1 MSQAR
6 VGILLDLMNGEQVMN
21 EIERIE
27 RGLKS
32 LRGGKVRIDEQ
43 GKIRQLR
50 KELERI
56 TADKHAVQV
65 DTKSA
70 DAKIKRL
77 KRSIDIL
84 NKAISTRR
92 GARGSIL
99 DERQIFKAR
108 TAVSKLNAELK
119 KTQAHKVDLG
129 AQYQRLSNEA
139 AAARQQINL
148 TNRALQNVRPISQV
162 FNSAT
167 SKASH
172 FGSALQSL
180 GSAMGRVAMP
190 VRMLTGGA
198 MFAGMYKIINMAHEG
213 FSTSLERY
221 DTLENY
227 AKSMEAL
234 GENASKKFVVG
245 TGKAMTAV
253 ENLNEAVQGLPTGL
267 NEIVDMQKRFY
278 SASNDMEKST
288 KMAIATNNAFLASGT
303 DASEKLFGER
313 QLRTLMS
320 VGKLTSMQWA
330 SLQRTM
336 PLAIDVVAK
345 ELGYAD
351 KGVNAMTAD
360 INAGKVSVDEF
371 MDTLIRLGTSGTIA
385 DAANVMKHSF
395 TGVKAN
401 IQNAFSRMGYNIV
414 KTFDQIFQ
422 KAYGKDTIDM
432 MYSFRDVIDKAS
444 EGIQNWIK
452 ANPDFFIDTLERL
465 KNIDWKGFAQGFGEG
480 MKTMVD
486 MTLTL
491 LEAANKVG
499 AAKIGKFMAMSG
511 MLSNVLTAVG
521 GFIRGGRHLIG
532 GSVALPLLLIRAIGG
547 KGIYGK
553 AFGKIK
559 DMFKGITGIGKEA
572 KTAEKAVK
580 GSAMAN
586 LKGSFGKW
594 LKPLAG
600 IGSVLAIVAGTAGTI
615 WVSIK
620 AIKSAIKDMG
630 EISKDVYDVDW
641 DAMGK
646 VADGFMGFVVAFT
659 AIGTAAGRNITGS
672 LLTGAGTAIVE
683 GIVAMTA
690 GFAKLTTMGISSALK
705 DVVTMTESIGKIFTN
720 LDGLKGQKVSK
731 KAVAGIAKNVFGMYR
746 ALIGGKGGKKNLA
759 DIDPKKVTNAET
771 AMKSFKGIFESIA
784 GIQTSLDSL
793 KDFKG
798 LKSGAGKAIETFMT
812 SLGGIYDA
820 MSEAFT
826 DPKLEKNTEKFN
838 TSFKGINGIFTSVKS
853 LTDLLP
859 KMYGSMQKALGSFN
873 AQGRGATPF
882 TMFKQQIKTL
892 FMGINEIMTSLNED
906 LLGNGGEN
914 AKGNFGKGAMAN
926 FDTIMQSVTSTF
938 NSIKTLVDGLPALYE
953 SMTAMGMN
961 ARGQGRNG
969 QGGGGMFDT
978 LVTNVQNLFKGL
990 GKMYQQMQNSI
1001 NTGSFDVGDIEGKLS
1016 SIVNGITSIGKI
1028 SAKLN
1033 KLGGKGGGLAKWE
1046 GSAAKTAV
1054 DNIKSMIGSLK
1065 NALGG
1070 EDLGGLKAAIENFVS
1085 SVKSLLESLNNLTG
1099 HGNTVTVTITLKGV
1113 IKGKQAVISKINR
1126 AISDIRAKCKPVT
1139 ITKKVNIK
1147 IRRHVSVGGD
1157 PIPSDGALGG
1167 NLGVN
1172 DTTSYGHTGGYIGG
1186 KRILYR
1192 SKGGDVPKGNDT
1204 IPAWLAPGE
1213 YVQKKAAVDFWG
1225 KRFMQ
1230 RINNLDVNGAMRE
1243 MAARAN
1249 RSMNINR
1256 GTTITNNTTNNNNV
1270 TQNVYTSNPNFA
1282 RRRSNRFVAAL

>member
-6 VGILLDLMNGEQVMN
+6 VGILLDLMNGEQVLN

-32 LRGGKVRIDEQ
+32 LTGGKVRIDEQ

-56 TADKHAVQV
+56 NADKHIVQV

-92 GARGSIL
+92 GAKGTIL

-148 TNRALQNVRPISQV
+148 TNRALQNVKPISQI

-227 AKSMEAL
+227 AKSMAAL
-234 GENASKKFVVG
+234 GEDASKKFVVG

-253 ENLNEAVQGLPTGL
+253 ENLNEAVLGLPTGL

-320 VGKLTSMQWA
+320 VGKLTTMQWA

-395 TGVKAN
+395 TGVQAN

-432 MYSFRDVIDKAS
+432 MYSFKDVIDKAS

-480 MKTMVD
+480 IKTMVD

-521 GFIRGGRHLIG
+521 GFIRGGRHLFG

-646 VADGFMGFVVAFT
+646 VADGFMGLVVAFT
-659 AIGTAAGRNITGS
+659 AIGSAAGRNLEASGF
-672 LLTGAGTAIVE
+672 TALGV
-683 GIVAMTA
+683 GIVGAITSMVA
-690 GFAKLTTMGISSALK
+690 GFAALDIKLASSSMKMLVGITK
-705 DVVTMTESIGKIFTN
+705 NIGKIFDNIDTLRGRSGDKDAAKEVGKSMYGIYEAMFN
-720 LDGLKGQKVSK
+720 TGGDSLSDIKWRDVK
-731 KAVAGIAKNVFGMYR
+731 K
-746 ALIGGKGGKKNLA
+746 GKKVINGFK
-759 DIDPKKVTNAET
+759 DIF
-771 AMKSFKGIFESIA
+771 SSILN
-784 GIQTSLDSL
+784 IQKTVDKL

-798 LKSGAGKAIETFMT
+798 LESGSATAIRNFMT
-812 SLGGIYDA
+812 SLGSIYDA

-853 LTDLLP
+853 LTDVLP
-859 KMYGSMQKALGSFN
+859 KLYGSMQKALGSFN

-882 TMFKQQIKTL
+882 TLFKQQIKTL

-914 AKGNFGKGAMAN
+914 AKGSFSMKAMGNFS
-926 FDTIMQSVTSTF
+926 TIMQSVTETF
-938 NSIKTLVDGLPALYE
+938 ASIKKLTDGLPALYE

-1001 NTGSFDVGDIEGKLS
+1001 NTGSFDVEDIEGKLS

-1028 SAKLN
+1028 SSKLN
-1033 KLGGKGGGLAKWE
+1033 ELGGKGGGLAKWK
-1046 GSAAKTAV
+1046 GSGAEAAV
-1054 DNIKSMIGSLK
+1054 NNIKSMISSLK

-1070 EDLGGLKAAIENFVS
+1070 EDLGGLKGAIENFVS
-1085 SVKSLLESLNNLTG
+1085 SVKSLLDSLNNLTG

-1113 IKGKQAVISKINR
+1113 IKGKQAVINKISR

-1139 ITKKVNIK
+1139 ITKTVNIK

-1157 PIPSDGALGG
+1157 SIPSAESIAGGAGG
-1167 NLGVN
+1167 G
-1172 DTTSYGHTGGYIGG
+1172 GGGGGFFHTGGYV
-1186 KRILYR
+1186 KPLYR
-1192 SKGGDVPKGNDT
+1192 AKGGDVPKGTDT
-1204 IPAWLAPGE
+1204 VPAWLTHGE
-1213 YVQKKAAVDFWG
+1213 FVQRRAAVDFWG

>member
-1 MSQAR
+1 M
-6 VGILLDLMNGEQVMN
+6 LDLMNGEQVMN

-148 TNRALQNVRPISQV
+148 TNRALQNVKPISQV

-180 GSAMGRVAMP
+180 GSAMGRFSMP
-190 VRMLTGGA
+190 VRMLTGGTL
-198 MFAGMYKIINMAHEG
+198 FAGMYKAINTVSEGLSAG
-213 FSTSLERY
+213 FSRY
-221 DTLENY
+221 DIMKKYPLMMEEYSKASYTAQDSINELD
-227 AKSMEAL
+227 KS
-234 GENASKKFVVG
+234 VR
-245 TGKAMTAV
+245 
-253 ENLNEAVQGLPTGL
+253 GLPTGL
-267 NEIVDMQKRFY
+267 DEIVQMSQRFTLSLGDMKRGT
-278 SASNDMEKST
+278 DL
-288 KMAIATNNAFLASGT
+288 AIATNNAFLASMATDSQKYQGMMQLQDLMNGKKINSREWMSLGASMGKAINEIGKEFGYTNENMGEFRQQLYAGEIDSKDFLDALIKVGT
-303 DASEKLFGER
+303 G
-313 QLRTLMS
+313 T
-320 VGKLTSMQWA
+320 GK
-330 SLQRTM
+330 
-336 PLAIDVVAK
+336 VAK
-345 ELGYAD
+345 MAELSKRTWEAF
-351 KGVNAMTAD
+351 
-360 INAGKVSVDEF
+360 S
-371 MDTLIRLGTSGTIA
+371 
-385 DAANVMKHSF
+385 ANMR
-395 TGVKAN
+395 
-401 IQNAFSRMGYNIV
+401 NAFSRMSAGIV
-414 KTFDQIFQ
+414 ESMDEVVKVATGG
-422 KAYGKDTIDM
+422 AYDSVNTLLSDKVIPQ
-432 MYSFRDVIDKAS
+432 IDKMTEAAKR
-444 EGIQNWIK
+444 WIR
-452 ANPDFFIDTLERL
+452 ANPDFFIDTFERL
-465 KNIDWKGFAQGFGEG
+465 KNIDWKGFARGFGEG
-480 MKTMVD
+480 LKTMFD
-486 MTLTL
+486 LTL
-491 LEAANKVG
+491 DLLELANKAGV
-499 AAKIGKFMAMSG
+499 ANIAGKFMAMSG
-511 MLSNVLTAVG
+511 AIANAFTIIG
-521 GFIRGGRHLIG
+521 GVFRGGRHGIG
-532 GSVALPLLLIRAIGG
+532 ASIALPLLLFRALGG
-547 KGIYGK
+547 GGLGTK

-580 GSAMAN
+580 GSAMSN
-586 LKGSFGKW
+586 IKGSFGKW

-641 DAMGK
+641 DAMIK
-646 VADGFMGFVVAFT
+646 VADGFMGLVVAFT
-659 AIGTAAGRNITGS
+659 AIGGAAGLNLEASGF
-672 LLTGAGTAIVE
+672 TALGV
-683 GIVAMTA
+683 GIVGAITSMVA
-690 GFAKLTTMGISSALK
+690 GFAALDIKLASSSMKMLVGITK
-705 DVVTMTESIGKIFTN
+705 NIGKIFDNIDTLRGRSGDKDAAKEVGKSMYGIYEAMFN
-720 LDGLKGQKVSK
+720 TGGDSLSDIKWRDVK
-731 KAVAGIAKNVFGMYR
+731 K
-746 ALIGGKGGKKNLA
+746 GKKVINGFK
-759 DIDPKKVTNAET
+759 DIFT
-771 AMKSFKGIFESIA
+771 SILN
-784 GIQTSLDSL
+784 IQKTVDKL

-798 LKSGAGKAIETFMT
+798 LESGSATAIQNFMK
-812 SLGGIYDA
+812 SLGSIYDA

-882 TMFKQQIKTL
+882 TLFKQQIKTL
-892 FMGINEIMTSLNED
+892 FTGINEIMTSLTED
-906 LLGNGGEN
+906 LLGSGQFDM
-914 AKGNFGKGAMAN
+914 KAMGR
-926 FDTIMQSVTSTF
+926 FDTIMQSVTNTF
-938 NSIKTLVDGLPALYE
+938 NSIKTLVDGLPSLYE

-969 QGGGGMFDT
+969 QGGGGMFDM
-978 LVTNVQNLFKGL
+978 LVGNVKNLLKGI
-990 GKMYQQMQNSI
+990 GDIYTQTKTSI
-1001 NTGSFDVGDIEGKLS
+1001 GSIDVEDIEGKLA
-1016 SIVNGITSIGKI
+1016 SIVNGIESIRKI
-1028 SAKLN
+1028 SNKLN
-1033 KLGGKGGGLAKWE
+1033 NLGSKGGGLAKWK
-1046 GSAAKTAV
+1046 GSGAEAAVKS
-1054 DNIKSMIGSLK
+1054 IKSMISSLK

-1085 SVKSLLESLNNLTG
+1085 SVKSLLDSLNNLTG

-1139 ITKKVNIK
+1139 ITKTVNIK

-1157 PIPSDGALGG
+1157 SIPSAASISGGAGG
-1167 NLGVN
+1167 G
-1172 DTTSYGHTGGYIGG
+1172 GGGGGFFHTGGYV
-1186 KRILYR
+1186 KPLYR
-1192 SKGGDVPKGNDT
+1192 AKGGDGPKGTDT
-1204 IPAWLAPGE
+1204 VPAWLTHGE
-1213 YVQKKAAVDFWG
+1213 FVQRRAAVDFWG

>member
-148 TNRALQNVRPISQV
+148 TNRALQNVKPISQV

-180 GSAMGRVAMP
+180 GSAMGRFSMP
-190 VRMLTGGA
+190 VRMLTGGTL
-198 MFAGMYKIINMAHEG
+198 FAGMYKAINTVSEGLSAG
-213 FSTSLERY
+213 FSRY
-221 DTLENY
+221 DIMKKYPLMMEEYSKASYTAQDSINELD
-227 AKSMEAL
+227 KS
-234 GENASKKFVVG
+234 VR
-245 TGKAMTAV
+245 
-253 ENLNEAVQGLPTGL
+253 GLPTGL
-267 NEIVDMQKRFY
+267 DEIVQMSQRFTLSLGDMKRGT
-278 SASNDMEKST
+278 DL
-288 KMAIATNNAFLASGT
+288 AIATNNAFLASMAT
-303 DASEKLFGER
+303 DSQKYQGMMQLQDLMNGKKINSREWMSLGASMGKAINE
-313 QLRTLMS
+313 
-320 VGKLTSMQWA
+320 VGKEFGYTNKNMGEFRQKLYAGEIESKDFLDALIKVGTG
-330 SLQRTM
+330 TGK
-336 PLAIDVVAK
+336 VAK
-345 ELGYAD
+345 MAELSKRTWEAF
-351 KGVNAMTAD
+351 
-360 INAGKVSVDEF
+360 S
-371 MDTLIRLGTSGTIA
+371 
-385 DAANVMKHSF
+385 ANVR
-395 TGVKAN
+395 
-401 IQNAFSRMGYNIV
+401 NAFSRMSAGIV
-414 KTFDQIFQ
+414 ESMDEVVKVATGG
-422 KAYGKDTIDM
+422 AYDSVNTLLSDKVIPQ
-432 MYSFRDVIDKAS
+432 IDKMTEAAKR
-444 EGIQNWIK
+444 WIR
-452 ANPDFFIDTLERL
+452 ANPDFFIDTFERL
-465 KNIDWKGFAQGFGEG
+465 KNIDWKGFARGFGEG
-480 MKTMVD
+480 LKTMFD
-486 MTLTL
+486 LTL
-491 LEAANKVG
+491 NLLELANKAGV
-499 AAKIGKFMAMSG
+499 ANIAGKFMAMSG
-511 MLSNVLTAVG
+511 AIANAFTIIG
-521 GFIRGGRHLIG
+521 GVFRGGRHMFG
-532 GSVALPLLLIRAIGG
+532 ASVAIPLLLFRALGG
-547 KGIYGK
+547 GGLGTK

-580 GSAMAN
+580 GSPMSN
-586 LKGSFGKW
+586 IKGSFGKW

-615 WVSIK
+615 MVSVK
-620 AIKSAIKDMG
+620 AIKTAIKDMG

-731 KAVAGIAKNVFGMYR
+731 KSVAGIAKNVFGMYR

-759 DIDPKKVTNAET
+759 DIDPKKVTDAET

-812 SLGGIYDA
+812 SLGSIYDA

-838 TSFKGINGIFTSVKS
+838 TSFKSINGIFTSVKS
-853 LTDLLP
+853 LTDGLP
-859 KMYGSMQKALGSFN
+859 KLYGSMQKALGSFN

-892 FMGINEIMTSLNED
+892 FTGINEIMTSLNED

-914 AKGNFGKGAMAN
+914 ANGNFGKGAMAN
-926 FDTIMQSVTSTF
+926 FDTIMQSVTNTF

-1033 KLGGKGGGLAKWE
+1033 KLGGKGGGLAKWK
-1046 GSAAKTAV
+1046 GSGAEAAV
-1054 DNIKSMIGSLK
+1054 NNIKSMISSLK

-1085 SVKSLLESLNNLTG
+1085 SVKSLLDSLNNLTG

-1113 IKGKQAVISKINR
+1113 VKGKQAVISKINR

-1139 ITKKVNIK
+1139 ITKRVNIN
-1147 IRRHVSVGGD
+1147 IRRHVSIGGD
-1157 PIPSDGALGG
+1157 SIPSAGSLGG

-1225 KRFMQ
+1225 RRFMQ

>member
-32 LRGGKVRIDEQ
+32 LTGGKVRIDEQ

-56 TADKHAVQV
+56 NADKHIVQV

-92 GARGSIL
+92 GAKGTIL

-119 KTQAHKVDLG
+119 KTQAHKMDLG

-148 TNRALQNVRPISQV
+148 TNRALQNVKPISQI

-180 GSAMGRVAMP
+180 GSAMGRFSMP
-190 VRMLTGGA
+190 VRMLTGGTL
-198 MFAGMYKIINMAHEG
+198 FAGMYKAINTVSEGLSAG
-213 FSTSLERY
+213 FSRY
-221 DTLENY
+221 DIMKKYPLMMEEYSKASYTAQDSINELD
-227 AKSMEAL
+227 KS
-234 GENASKKFVVG
+234 VR
-245 TGKAMTAV
+245 
-253 ENLNEAVQGLPTGL
+253 GLPTGL
-267 NEIVDMQKRFY
+267 DEIVQMSQRFTLSLGDMKRGT
-278 SASNDMEKST
+278 DL
-288 KMAIATNNAFLASGT
+288 AIATNNAFLASMATDSQKYQGMMQLQDLMNGKKINSREWMSLGASMGKAINEIGKEFGYTNENMGEFRQQLYAGEIDSKDFLDALIKVGT
-303 DASEKLFGER
+303 G
-313 QLRTLMS
+313 T
-320 VGKLTSMQWA
+320 GK
-330 SLQRTM
+330 
-336 PLAIDVVAK
+336 VAK
-345 ELGYAD
+345 MAELSKRTWEAF
-351 KGVNAMTAD
+351 
-360 INAGKVSVDEF
+360 S
-371 MDTLIRLGTSGTIA
+371 
-385 DAANVMKHSF
+385 ANVR
-395 TGVKAN
+395 
-401 IQNAFSRMGYNIV
+401 NAFSRMSAGIV
-414 KTFDQIFQ
+414 ESMDEVVKVATGG
-422 KAYGKDTIDM
+422 AYDSVNTLLSDKVIPQ
-432 MYSFRDVIDKAS
+432 IDKLTEAAKK
-444 EGIQNWIK
+444 WIR
-452 ANPDFFIDTLERL
+452 ANPDFFIDTFERL
-465 KNIDWKGFAQGFGEG
+465 KNIDWKGFAKGFGEG
-480 MKTMVD
+480 LKTMFD
-486 MTLTL
+486 LTL
-491 LEAANKVG
+491 DFLEVANKAGV
-499 AAKIGKFMAMSG
+499 ANIAGKFMAMSG
-511 MLSNVLTAVG
+511 AIANAFTVIG
-521 GFIRGGRHLIG
+521 GVFRGGRHMFG
-532 GSVALPLLLIRAIGG
+532 ASVAIPLLLLRALGG
-547 KGIYGK
+547 GGLGTK

-641 DAMGK
+641 DAMTK
-646 VADGFMGFVVAFT
+646 VADGFMGLVVAFT
-659 AIGTAAGRNITGS
+659 AIGGAAGRNLEASGF
-672 LLTGAGTAIVE
+672 TALGV
-683 GIVAMTA
+683 GIVGAITSMVA
-690 GFAKLTTMGISSALK
+690 GFAALDIKLASSSMKMLVGITK
-705 DVVTMTESIGKIFTN
+705 NIGKIFDNIDTLRGRSGDKDAAKEVGKSMYGIYEAMFN
-720 LDGLKGQKVSK
+720 TGGDSLSDIKWRDVK
-731 KAVAGIAKNVFGMYR
+731 K
-746 ALIGGKGGKKNLA
+746 GKKVINGFK
-759 DIDPKKVTNAET
+759 DIF
-771 AMKSFKGIFESIA
+771 SSILN
-784 GIQTSLDSL
+784 IQKTVDKL

-798 LKSGAGKAIETFMT
+798 LESGSATAIQNFMT

-892 FMGINEIMTSLNED
+892 FTGINEIMTSLNED

-914 AKGNFGKGAMAN
+914 AKGNFSMKSMGN
-926 FDTIMQSVTSTF
+926 FATIMESITSTF

-969 QGGGGMFDT
+969 QGGGGMFDN

-1001 NTGSFDVGDIEGKLS
+1001 NTRSFDVGEIEGKLS

-1028 SAKLN
+1028 SSKLN
-1033 KLGGKGGGLAKWE
+1033 KLGGKGGGLAKWK
-1046 GSAAKTAV
+1046 GSGAETAV
-1054 DNIKSMIGSLK
+1054 NNIKSMISSLK

-1085 SVKSLLESLNNLTG
+1085 SVKSLLDSLNNLTG

-1113 IKGKQAVISKINR
+1113 IKGKQAVINKISR

-1139 ITKKVNIK
+1139 ITKRVNIN
-1147 IRRHVSVGGD
+1147 IRRHVSIGGD
-1157 PIPSDGALGG
+1157 SIPSAGSLGG

-1172 DTTSYGHTGGYIGG
+1172 DTTSFGHTGGYIGG